1 MEDTRAQQLQCQPE
15 KGDDAEKLIDR
26 PSRVQ
31 TLSPELG
38 AVRDFLAEC
47 IPFDLLTEAQLDR
60 LAPAIEIGY
69 YRQGSIFRSEDDSGG
84 LRILRSGAAEL
95 RVESDRL
102 VDRFGESVSF
112 NLLGLSQEQPGIR
125 ATLIEDSLIYFLPE
139 SDYQDLRKSHR
150 DFDRFFSS
158 QRSRRVR
165 RAARHETSPS
175 EMMRRVKDL
184 MSPNALSVQPTD
196 SIQYTAQLMSE
207 HRISSV
213 LVMEDQQLR
222 GIVTDRDIRSRAVAI
237 ALDVSQP
244 IERIMTLDPDT
255 IAEDETLFDATLF
268 MTQKG
273 YHHIPV
279 VASSDVGGLSRAVVG
294 IVTASDL
301 MLARR
306 DDPVYLV
313 QHVHRQKTVQG
324 LKEITAALP
333 DLLVQWVNAGIKSV
347 QVGHVLTAVSDAVTA
362 RLIAMAEENL
372 GPAPAAFCWLGFG
385 SQGREEQLLGGD
397 QDNALLISDDVDEKD
412 LPWFEAMAHQVCDG
426 LNECGYVYCPG
437 EVMATTAEWRQPL
450 SGWKNT
456 VDRWTR
462 SPTSD
467 AVMRVSIFFDVR
479 AIHGDANL
487 AKQLQA
493 HMLKHTKGNSIFL
506 AALAENVLSA
516 PPPLGIF
523 RRFVVDHNGEHRDE
537 LNLKKRAVIP
547 IVDLVRIH
555 SLAHGIQAVNT
566 VQRLHALAEAKVM
579 SIGDSRNLQDALQVI
594 MQTRV
599 EAQVQQL
606 TAGQSPSNYLNPDE
620 LPKLVRKQLRDAFS
634 IVKDAQTS
642 IRLNYRPG
650 L

>member
-1 MEDTRAQQLQCQPE
+1 MNEYTNPDSNSSVVAT
-15 KGDDAEKLIDR
+15 G
-26 PSRVQ
+26 
-31 TLSPELG
+31 LSPELS
-38 AVRDFLAEC
+38 AVKDFLAEC
-47 IPFDLLTEAQLDR
+47 IPFDTLSDDQLNQ
-60 LAPAIEIGY
+60 LAPAIEVCY
-69 YRQGSIFRSEDDSGG
+69 YRQGHIFRSEDDAGG
-84 LRILRSGAAEL
+84 LRIIRSGAAEL
-95 RVESDRL
+95 RVENDRL
-102 VDRFGESVSF
+102 IDRFGETVSF

-125 ATLIEDSLIYFLPE
+125 ATLIEDSLIYYLAE
-139 SDYQDLRKSHR
+139 VDYQRLRKQYR
-150 DFDRFFSS
+150 DFDRFFHS

-165 RAARHETSPS
+165 RAARHETTPS

-184 MSPNALSVQPTD
+184 MSSNVLSVAPVD
-196 SIQYTAQLMSE
+196 SIQTTAQLMSE

-213 LVMEDQQLR
+213 LVMQDEQLK
-222 GIVTDRDIRSRAVAI
+222 GIVTDRDIRSRAVALG
-237 ALDVSQP
+237 LDVAEP
-244 IERIMTLDPDT
+244 IERIMTVSPDT
-255 IAEDETLFDATLF
+255 IFDDETLFDATLF

-279 VASSDVGGLSRAVVG
+279 VSAHGEDSRAPKSVVG
-294 IVTASDL
+294 IVTSSDL

-313 QHVHRQKTVQG
+313 QHVNRQQTVKG
-324 LKEITAALP
+324 LKDITALLP
-333 DLLVQWVNAGIKSV
+333 DLLAQWVNAGIKST
-347 QVGHVLTAVSDAVTA
+347 QVGHVLTAISDAVTI
-362 RLIAMAEENL
+362 RLIAMAEQEL
-372 GPAPAAFCWLGFG
+372 GPAPAPFCWLGFG

-397 QDNALLISDDVDEKD
+397 QDNALLISDDVKD
-412 LPWFEAMAHQVCDG
+412 SDLAWFEKMAHRVCDG

-437 EVMATTAEWRQPL
+437 EVMATTKEWRQPL
-450 SGWKNT
+450 QGWKQT

-479 AIHGDANL
+479 AVHGDASL

-493 HMLKHTKGNSIFL
+493 HMLKRTKGNSIFL
-506 AALAENVLSA
+506 AALAENVLDA

-566 VQRLHALAEAKVM
+566 VRRLHALADAKVM

-606 TAGQSPSNYLNPDE
+606 MNAEKPTNYLNPDE

-634 IVKDAQTS
+634 VVKDAQQS

>member
-1 MEDTRAQQLQCQPE
+1 MNEQTS
-15 KGDDAEKLIDR
+15 IDSKTPISTVP
-26 PSRVQ
+26 PSG
-31 TLSPELG
+31 LSPELS
-38 AVRDFLAEC
+38 AVKDFLTEC
-47 IPFDLLTEAQLDR
+47 IPFDTLTDDQLNQ
-60 LAPAIEIGY
+60 LAPAIEVCY
-69 YRQGSIFRSEDDSGG
+69 FRQGHIFRSEDDNGG
-84 LRILRSGAAEL
+84 LRIMRSGAAEL
-95 RVESDRL
+95 RVDDDRL
-102 VDRFGESVSF
+102 IDRFGETVSF

-125 ATLIEDSLIYFLPE
+125 ATLIEDSLIYYLSE
-139 SDYQDLRKSHR
+139 IDYQRLRKQYR
-150 DFDRFFSS
+150 DFDRFFHS

-165 RAARHETSPS
+165 RAARHETTPS

-184 MSPNALSVQPTD
+184 MSVNVLSVSPAD
-196 SIQYTAQLMSE
+196 SIQSTAQLMSE
-207 HRISSV
+207 HRVSSV
-213 LVMEDQQLR
+213 LVMQGAQLK
-222 GIVTDRDIRSRAVAI
+222 GIVTDRDIRSRAVALG
-237 ALDVSQP
+237 LDVAEP
-244 IERIMTLDPDT
+244 IERIMTVSPDT
-255 IAEDETLFDATLF
+255 IFDDETLFDATLF

-279 VASSDVGGLSRAVVG
+279 VSAQGENGGDQRPVVG
-294 IVTASDL
+294 IVTSSDL

-313 QHVHRQKTVQG
+313 QHVNRQQTVKG
-324 LKEITAALP
+324 LKDITALLP
-333 DLLVQWVNAGIKSV
+333 DLLVQWVNAGIKST
-347 QVGHVLTAVSDAVTA
+347 QVGHVLTAISDAVTI
-362 RLIAMAEENL
+362 RLIAMAEQEL
-372 GPAPAAFCWLGFG
+372 GPAPAPFCWLGFG

-397 QDNALLISDDVDEKD
+397 QDNALLISDDVKDCD
-412 LPWFEAMAHQVCDG
+412 LPWFEKMAHRVCDG

-437 EVMATTAEWRQPL
+437 KVMATTDEWRQPL
-450 SGWKNT
+450 QGWKQT

-479 AIHGDANL
+479 AVHGDINL
-487 AKQLQA
+487 AKQLQS
-493 HMLKHTKGNSIFL
+493 HMLKRTKGNSIFL
-506 AALAENVLSA
+506 AALAENVLDA

-555 SLAHGIQAVNT
+555 SLAHGVQAVNT
-566 VQRLHALAEAKVM
+566 VRRLHALAEAKVM

-606 TAGQSPSNYLNPDE
+606 MKAEKPTNYLNPDE

-634 IVKDAQTS
+634 VVKDAQQS

>member
-1 MEDTRAQQLQCQPE
+1 MEEITAILSERGRSEKTRSTVIGE
-15 KGDDAEKLIDR
+15 K
-26 PSRVQ
+26 
-31 TLSPELG
+31 TLSPELS

-47 IPFDLLTEAQLDR
+47 IPFDLLTETQLDR
-60 LAPAIEIGY
+60 LAPAIEITY
-69 YRQGSIFRSEDDSGG
+69 HRQGDVFRSEDDKGG
-84 LRILRSGAAEL
+84 LRIMRSGAAEL
-95 RVESDRL
+95 RVDNDRL
-102 VDRFGESVSF
+102 IDRFGESVSF

-125 ATLIEDSLIYFLPE
+125 ATLIEDSLIYYLPE
-139 SDYQDLRKSHR
+139 SNYQELRKSHR

-165 RAARHETSPS
+165 RAARHETTPS

-184 MSPNALSVQPTD
+184 MSPDALSVKSSD
-196 SIQYTAQLMSE
+196 SIQFTAQLMSE
-207 HRISSV
+207 NRISSV
-213 LVMEDQQLR
+213 LVMEHKQLR
-222 GIVTDRDIRSRAVAI
+222 GIVTDRDIRSRAVAMGM
-237 ALDVSQP
+237 DVSEP
-244 IERIMTLDPDT
+244 IERIMTVNPDT
-255 IAEDETLFDATLF
+255 ICESETLFDATLF

-279 VASSDVGGLSRAVVG
+279 VGGSESSSGATRVVG

-313 QHVHRQKTVQG
+313 QHVSRQKDVQG
-324 LKEITAALP
+324 LKAITAALP

-362 RLIAMAEENL
+362 RLIAMAEQEL
-372 GPAPAAFCWLGFG
+372 GPAPTAYCWLGFG

-397 QDNALLISDDVDEKD
+397 QDNALLISDEAEEED
-412 LPWFEAMAHQVCDG
+412 LPWFEALSHRVCDG

-450 SGWKNT
+450 NGWKKT

-479 AIHGDANL
+479 AIHGDAKL

-493 HMLKHTKGNSIFL
+493 HMLKRTKGNSIFL

-555 SLAHGIQAVNT
+555 SLAHGIQSVNT

-599 EAQVQQL
+599 EAQVKQL
-606 TAGQSPSNYLNPDE
+606 IAGQTPSNYLNPDE
-620 LPKLVRKQLRDAFS
+620 LSKLVRKQLRDAFS
-634 IVKDAQTS
+634 IVKDAQSS

>member
-1 MEDTRAQQLQCQPE
+1 MEDTTTTHAKSDRSGKIRKVNTDE
-15 KGDDAEKLIDR
+15 K
-26 PSRVQ
+26 
-31 TLSPELG
+31 TLSPELS
-38 AVRDFLAEC
+38 AVRDFLSEC
-47 IPFDLLTEAQLDR
+47 IPFDLLTEAELDR

-69 YRQGSIFRSEDDSGG
+69 HRQGGVFRSEDDNGG
-84 LRILRSGAAEL
+84 LRIMRSGAAEL
-95 RVESDRL
+95 RVDNDRL
-102 VDRFGESVSF
+102 VDRFGETVSF

-125 ATLIEDSLIYFLPE
+125 ATLIEDSLIYYLPE
-139 SDYQDLRKSHR
+139 TDYQNLRNLHR

-165 RAARHETSPS
+165 RAARHETTPS

-184 MSPNALSVQPTD
+184 MSPNALSVQPLD

-213 LVMEDQQLR
+213 LVMDNSQLR
-222 GIVTDRDIRSRAVAI
+222 GIVTDRDIRSRAVAMGM
-237 ALDVSQP
+237 DVKLS
-244 IERIMTLDPDT
+244 IERIMTIDPDT
-255 IAEDETLFDATLF
+255 ISEDETLFDATLF

-279 VASSDVGGLSRAVVG
+279 VGSSDSASGSNSVVG

-313 QHVHRQKTVQG
+313 QHVGRQKDVQG
-324 LKEITAALP
+324 LKEITSALP

-362 RLIAMAEENL
+362 RLIAMAEQEL
-372 GPAPAAFCWLGFG
+372 GPAPAPYCWLGFG

-397 QDNALLISDDVDEKD
+397 QDNALLISDDVEEKD
-412 LPWFEAMAHQVCDG
+412 LAWFETLSHRVCDG

-437 EVMATTAEWRQPL
+437 DVMATTAEWRQPL
-450 SGWKNT
+450 NGWKQT
-456 VDRWTR
+456 VDRWAR

-487 AKQLQA
+487 ATQLQA
-493 HMLKHTKGNSIFL
+493 HMLKRTKGNSIFL

-579 SIGDSRNLQDALQVI
+579 SISDSRNLQDALQVI

-606 TAGQSPSNYLNPDE
+606 TAGQAPSNYLNPDQ

-634 IVKDAQTS
+634 IVKDAQSS

>member
-1 MEDTRAQQLQCQPE
+1 MKGEEAKTPTQNKMPSNTE
-15 KGDDAEKLIDR
+15 KK
-26 PSRVQ
+26 
-31 TLSPELG
+31 LSPELI
-38 AVRDFLAEC
+38 AVRDFLCEC
-47 IPFDLLTEAQLDR
+47 IPFDILTHEQIEN

-69 YRQGSIFRSEDDSGG
+69 YRQGGVFCSEDDTGG
-84 LRILRSGAAEL
+84 LRIMRSGAAEL
-95 RVESDRL
+95 RAENDL
-102 VDRFGESVSF
+102 LIDRFGEGVSF
-112 NLLGLSQEQPGIR
+112 NLLGLSQEQPGVR
-125 ATLIEDSLIYFLPE
+125 ATLIEDALIYFLPE
-139 SDYQDLRKSHR
+139 TNYQDLRKKYR

-175 EMMRRVKDL
+175 EMMRRVNDL
-184 MSPNALSVQPTD
+184 MSPNVLSVSPAH
-196 SIQYTAQLMSE
+196 SIQATAQLMSE

-213 LVMEDQQLR
+213 LVMDGEQLV
-222 GIVTDRDIRSRAVAI
+222 GIVTDRDIRSRAVAL
-237 ALDVSQP
+237 ALDVNLA
-244 IERIMTLDPDT
+244 IERIMTPSPDT
-255 IAEDETLFDATLF
+255 IAADETLFDATLF

-279 VASSDVGGLSRAVVG
+279 VAAASGSSANAVVG

-313 QHVHRQKTVQG
+313 QHVGRQTTVAG
-324 LKEITAALP
+324 LKAITSLMP
-333 DLLVQWVNAGIKSV
+333 DLLVQWVNAGIKSA
-347 QVGHVLTAVSDAVTA
+347 QVAHVLTAISDAVTA
-362 RLIAMAEENL
+362 RLIAIAEQQL
-372 GPAPAAFCWLGFG
+372 GPAPAPFCWLGFG

-397 QDNALLISDDVDEKD
+397 QDNALLIADDVEEAD
-412 LPWFEAMAHQVCDG
+412 LAWFEQLSHRVCDG

-437 EVMATTAEWRQPL
+437 GVMATTEEWRQPL
-450 SGWKNT
+450 AGWKAT

-467 AVMRVSIFFDVR
+467 AVMRVSIFFDLR
-479 AIHGDANL
+479 PIYGDADL
-487 AKQLQA
+487 GKQLQA
-493 HMLKHTKGNSIFL
+493 HMLKRTKGNSIFL
-506 AALAENVLSA
+506 AALAENVLDA

-523 RRFVVDHNGEHRDE
+523 RRFVVDHNGEHRDQ

-555 SLAHGIQAVNT
+555 ALAHGVQAVNT
-566 VQRLHALAEAKVM
+566 VQRLNALAEAKVM
-579 SIGDSRNLQDALQVI
+579 SISDSRNLQDALQVI

-606 TAGQSPSNYLNPDE
+606 TAGQQPSNYLNPDQ

-634 IVKDAQTS
+634 IVKDAQSS

>member
-1 MEDTRAQQLQCQPE
+1 MNEHTLSDSKSSVATM
-15 KGDDAEKLIDR
+15 G
-26 PSRVQ
+26 
-31 TLSPELG
+31 LSPELS
-38 AVRDFLAEC
+38 AVKDFLAEC
-47 IPFDLLTEAQLDR
+47 IPFDTLSDDQLNH
-60 LAPAIEIGY
+60 LAPAIEVCY
-69 YRQGSIFRSEDDSGG
+69 YRQGHIFRSEDDSGG
-84 LRILRSGAAEL
+84 LRIVRSGAAEL
-95 RVESDRL
+95 RVDNDRL
-102 VDRFGESVSF
+102 IDRFGETVSF

-125 ATLIEDSLIYFLPE
+125 ATLIEDSLIYYLAE
-139 SDYQDLRKSHR
+139 VDYQRLRKQHR
-150 DFDRFFSS
+150 DFDRFFHS

-165 RAARHETSPS
+165 RAARHETTPS

-184 MSPNALSVQPTD
+184 MSSNVLSVAPAD
-196 SIQYTAQLMSE
+196 SIQSTAQLMSE

-213 LVMEDQQLR
+213 LVMQDEQLK
-222 GIVTDRDIRSRAVAI
+222 GIVTDRDIRSRAVALG
-237 ALDVSQP
+237 LDVAEP
-244 IERIMTLDPDT
+244 IERIMTVSPDT
-255 IAEDETLFDATLF
+255 IFDDETLFDATLF

-279 VASSDVGGLSRAVVG
+279 VSTHSEENSIHESVVG
-294 IVTASDL
+294 IVTSSDL

-313 QHVHRQKTVQG
+313 QHVNRQQTVKG
-324 LKEITAALP
+324 LKDITALLP
-333 DLLVQWVNAGIKSV
+333 DLLAQWVNAGIKST
-347 QVGHVLTAVSDAVTA
+347 QVGHVLTAISDAVTI
-362 RLIAMAEENL
+362 RLIAMAEQEF
-372 GPAPAAFCWLGFG
+372 GPAPAPFCWLGFG

-397 QDNALLISDDVDEKD
+397 QDNALLISDEVKDSD
-412 LPWFEAMAHQVCDG
+412 LPWFEKVAHRVCDG

-437 EVMATTAEWRQPL
+437 EVMATTQEWRQPL
-450 SGWKNT
+450 QGWKQT
-456 VDRWTR
+456 VDCWTR

-479 AIHGDANL
+479 AVYGDGDL
-487 AKQLQA
+487 AKQLQD
-493 HMLKHTKGNSIFL
+493 HMLKRTKGNSIFL
-506 AALAENVLSA
+506 AALAENVLAA

-566 VQRLHALAEAKVM
+566 VRRLHALADAKVM
-579 SIGDSRNLQDALQVI
+579 SIGDSRNLQDALHVI
-594 MQTRV
+594 MQARV

-606 TAGQSPSNYLNPDE
+606 MNAEKPTNYLNPDE

-634 IVKDAQTS
+634 VVKDAQQS